1 MIRNLKQVRPLA
13 MLLFGLAV
21 AAGPAYAQGDA
32 PIMEQ
37 IDLTKAQRDQIK
49 SLTEQFARETEPLR
63 NDIRRLLDEEKRL
76 KTAPSTNEEALRRKL
91 RERADKEIELS
102 LALTRFHERV
112 ENLLSPAQR
121 RKLAELRSQA
131 SRR

>member
-1 MIRNLKQVRPLA
+1 MIRNIKQVRSLA

-21 AAGPAYAQGDA
+21 AVGPAYAQGDA

-37 IDLTKAQRDQIK
+37 IDLTPQQRSQIK

-63 NDIRRLLDEEKRL
+63 NDIRRILEEEKRL
-76 KTAPSTNEEALRRKL
+76 KTAPNPNEESLRRKL
-91 RERADKEIELS
+91 RERADKEIDLS

-112 ENLLSPAQR
+112 ENLLTPVQR
-121 RKLAELRSQA
+121 RKLAELKSQS

>member
-1 MIRNLKQVRPLA
+1 MIRNIKQVRPLA

-21 AAGPAYAQGDA
+21 AAGPAYAQSDA

-37 IDLTKAQRDQIK
+37 IDLTKVQREQIK

-63 NDIRRLLDEEKRL
+63 NDIRRLLEEEKRL
-76 KTAPSTNEEALRRKL
+76 KTAPSTNEEALRRRL
-91 RERADKEIELS
+91 RERADREIDLS

-112 ENLLSPAQR
+112 ENLLTPVQR
-121 RKLAELRSQA
+121 KKLGELRAQNG
-131 SRR
+131 RR